1 MRELAVS
8 PIERNALFASLI
20 ATVTVLQ
27 CSYIFDAE
35 STPRIVTAHPSLIIY
50 LFLFVVAFLLVI
62 VVTPLTVTL
71 AGKIGALDYPDARK
85 IHSTPIPRLGGLAIA
100 FSILATITL
109 GYLRNPYLRNGLPAI
124 VGILPGLLL
133 ILGMGVY
140 DDARNASPLIKLLVQ
155 IMAAAVA
162 VGFGVRFQLA
172 SNPLAHQ
179 MLDYF
184 DLGRLSIPLTIL
196 WIVGLTNAFN
206 LIDGLDGLATGIAM
220 FSSIALFLIS
230 LQQGAGLVTYFYA
243 TIAGATLAFLK
254 FARHPAT
261 VFMGDC
267 GATFLGFLLA
277 CLSVTGTQK
286 SYTIAAFFIPIIVF
300 GVPLFDA
307 TVTLIRRYLNR
318 GRMFGADRDHIHH
331 RLLSWGLNQRQV
343 VLILYIVS
351 ILLGII
357 AFAFTV
363 MLDEYAAVIVG
374 IIGLLGGFIA
384 KELNVF
390 GTTRPRM
397 ERAFVY
403 EREML
408 DRGTAP
414 VKVNEPLK

>member
-1 MRELAVS
+1 MRDLLF
-8 PIERNALFASLI
+8 PQIHRNTLFASLI

-35 STPRIVTAHPSLIIY
+35 SSPTIVSAHPAIIIY
-50 LFLFVVAFLLVI
+50 LFLFVIAFLLVI
-62 VVTPLTVTL
+62 VVTPVTVIL
-71 AGKIGALDYPDARK
+71 AKRIGAVDYPEARK
-85 IHSTPIPRLGGLAIA
+85 VHTAPIPRLGGLAIA
-100 FSILATITL
+100 FSILLTISL
-109 GYLRNPYLRNGLPAI
+109 GYLRNPYLKNGLPSVAGI
-124 VGILPGLLL
+124 VPGLLM
-133 ILGMGVY
+133 ILAMGVY
-140 DDARNASPLIKLLVQ
+140 DDVRNASPLAKLTVQ
-155 IMAAAVA
+155 IAAAA
-162 VGFGVRFQLA
+162 IAAAFGIKFQLA

-184 DLGRLSIPLTIL
+184 DLGRLSLPLTIV

-206 LIDGLDGLATGIAM
+206 LIDGLDGLASGIAM

-261 VFMGDC
+261 VFMGDS

-286 SYTIAAFFIPIIVF
+286 SYTVAAFFIPIIVF

-331 RLLSWGLNQRQV
+331 RLLAWGLNQRQV
-343 VLILYIVS
+343 VLILYIIS
-351 ILLGII
+351 IFLGII

-363 MLDEYAAVIVG
+363 MLDQYAAVIVG

-390 GTTRPRM
+390 GTSRARM
-397 ERAFVY
+397 ERAFRY
-403 EREML
+403 ERQIQE
-408 DRGTAP
+408 RETNRAEA
-414 VKVNEPLK
+414 NEPAK